1 MVKTAFQFGIRKNSI
16 VPQFFCIVPRSASVD
31 NNYGMEKVLV
41 GLAIEHTLLQIGK
54 SAFDKAEDQ
63 FQKKYQHSLIDCYDY
78 PQYLNEI
85 LRDVFG
91 KSHSDVIKSIEEFL
105 EEFKHDHPIEVFI
118 EKIKQ

>member
-1 MVKTAFQFGIRKNSI
+1 MFKTEFQFGIRKSSI
-16 VPQFFCIVPRSASVD
+16 VPQFFCIVPTSTGMG

-54 SAFDKAEDQ
+54 PVFDKVENQ
-63 FQKKYQHSLIDCYDY
+63 FQRKYQHSLIDGYDY

-85 LRDVFG
+85 LREVFG
-91 KSHSDVIKSIEEFL
+91 KSHSDIIKSIEEFL
-105 EEFKHDHPIEVFI
+105 EEFKHDQPIETFI